1 VAGLGLL
8 DVADFRKLYRY
19 RTVEFW
25 LGVATV
31 ATVAGVLVFGMLGGT
46 DTYRSLE
53 RYPDARQ
60 VDGLVIQRFD
70 APLFFANSNWF
81 RDQVLKAVARA
92 EPPATE
98 LLIDGEVIS
107 DLDTT
112 AVQAFD
118 QLLDDLQTAD
128 VAVSMARVRHPVRD
142 MMERSGLLERVG
154 ESNIHLEVDHAVAA
168 HLGRR
173 PPGNDGLP
181 H

>member
-1 VAGLGLL
+1 M
-8 DVADFRKLYRY
+8 
-19 RTVEFW
+19 
-25 LGVATV
+25 
-31 ATVAGVLVFGMLGGT
+31 AGVLVFRMLGGT

-60 VDGLVIQRFD
+60 VDGLVIYRFD

-118 QLLDDLQTAD
+118 QLLDDLQAAD

-142 MMERSGLLERVG
+142 MMERTGLLERVG
-154 ESNIHLEVDHAVAA
+154 ESNIHLEVDDAVAA